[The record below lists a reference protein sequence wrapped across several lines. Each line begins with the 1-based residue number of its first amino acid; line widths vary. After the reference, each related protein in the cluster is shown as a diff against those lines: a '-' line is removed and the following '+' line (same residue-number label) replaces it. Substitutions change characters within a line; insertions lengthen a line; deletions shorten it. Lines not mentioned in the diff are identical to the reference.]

1 MGSTAE
7 INTPIVSLLV
17 SLALCLNGSQQYS
30 CAMPSPTPSPAEPT
44 PNNTSDSLPAAGQ
57 TPEQIQPLLSSE
69 NFGDRIKGINLL
81 RNIDPAVAFE
91 LIVPLCTDA
100 NTRVR
105 YAAVS
110 QVSTLGE
117 QDKAAALTLL
127 KTALGDSEPDVQAA
141 AADSLGALKLT
152 ESLGDLQALYENTP
166 EWLVQMSVIA
176 CLGEMGDR
184 NAFDLLKSALSADN
198 SLVAVSAIGA
208 LGELGDERAIAL
220 LLPYAKSDD
229 WQMRHRVAQSLGHFR
244 QQPEALQ
251 ALKTLSTDE
260 SALVAETA
268 QRVMAA

>member
-1 MGSTAE
+1 
-7 INTPIVSLLV
+7 
-17 SLALCLNGSQQYS
+17 
-30 CAMPSPTPSPAEPT
+30 MPSPDESNPNANADSTSGAESTASEPV
-44 PNNTSDSLPAAGQ
+44 N
-57 TPEQIQPLLSSE
+57 TPEQIRPMLDSE

-81 RNIDPAVAFE
+81 RNIDPALAFE
-91 LIVPLCTDA
+91 LIAPLCTDS

-117 QDKAAALTLL
+117 QDKAKAFDLL
-127 KTALGDSEPDVQAA
+127 KVALGDDEPDVQAA

-184 NAFDLLKSALSADN
+184 NAFDLLKSALSAEN

-208 LGELGDERAIAL
+208 LGELGDERAIPL

-229 WQMRHRVAQSLGHFR
+229 WQIRHRLAQSLGNFR
-244 QQPEALQ
+244 QHAQ
-251 ALKTLSTDE
+251 TLPVLE
-260 SALVAETA
+260 SLAKDDSDIVAETA
-268 QRVMAA
+268 KRAMASQEDE